1 LSVDYMGFVNQI
13 LYDYAETTYQQ
24 LFDNSLWS
32 W

>member
-1 LSVDYMGFVNQI
+1 MGFVNQI